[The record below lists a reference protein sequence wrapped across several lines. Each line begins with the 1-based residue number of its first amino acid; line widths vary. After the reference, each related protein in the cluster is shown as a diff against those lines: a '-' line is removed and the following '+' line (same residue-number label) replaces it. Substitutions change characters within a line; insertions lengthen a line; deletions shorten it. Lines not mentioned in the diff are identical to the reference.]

1 MRSKRHRLKEMNRN
15 REESEGKERKANLKK
30 NYLGPKFIFYEMQGY
45 EMQEG
50 EGYLEYRKKQNKIK

>member
-1 MRSKRHRLKEMNRN
+1 MKEMNRN

-30 NYLGPKFIFYEMQGY
+30 NYLGLKLIFYEMQGY

-50 EGYLEYRKKQNKIK
+50 EGYLEYRKK